1 MSSVIS
7 LPPDLYESRTPI
19 FPEYLGDIDTE
30 ALLQNLKNI
39 NLKHNS
45 IDHLRE
51 LYPPGFSIKAEL
63 TEDNKLVRLVL
74 EAN

>member
-1 MSSVIS
+1 MSRE
-7 LPPDLYESRTPI
+7 LQI
-19 FPEYLGDIDTE
+19 FREYLGDIDTE

-51 LYPPGFSIKAEL
+51 LYPRGFSAQAEL
-63 TEDNKLVRLVL
+63 TEDNKLVRLIL